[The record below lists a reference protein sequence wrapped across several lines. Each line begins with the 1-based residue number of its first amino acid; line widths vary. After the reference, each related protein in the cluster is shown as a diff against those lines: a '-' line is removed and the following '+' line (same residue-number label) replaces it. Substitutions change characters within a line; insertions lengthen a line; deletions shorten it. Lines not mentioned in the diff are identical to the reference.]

1 MMLKAENFTNQA
13 QQVLQHSQKLV
24 RHFKHSQW
32 DVEHILLAL
41 LEFENGI
48 ILNILEY
55 LKINTHHIKLQLVT
69 SLTSVQPSTENKSEI
84 YMTPRISQLLQT
96 AKEESERLN
105 DEFVSVEH
113 IFIAVVRET
122 QGATSVLFNNFG
134 IDQEKVYSAL
144 MHNGFRIPAS
154 PHIEPPFR
162 I

>member
-1 MMLKAENFTNQA
+1 MFFNVVCVFVK
-13 QQVLQHSQKLV
+13 VS
-24 RHFKHSQW
+24 SSSS
-32 DVEHILLAL
+32 IL
-41 LEFENGI
+41 FSN
-48 ILNILEY
+48 

-122 QGATSVLFNNFG
+122 QGAT
-134 IDQEKVYSAL
+134 
-144 MHNGFRIPAS
+144 
-154 PHIEPPFR
+154 
-162 I
+162 